1 MLRPLHAALVESA
14 WGAVPVLPSVRFPR
28 PLSEPAVRVST
39 LCRIRHSVEYAE
51 PRIMP
56 SRWSLRLVR
65 RLAVVWIFGIIWA
78 AVRIDAVFAGAGC
91 SGGGGVIMNRPSP
104 SRVWVSGPL
113 QAYAAGFRE
122 ELSMLGYSAR
132 SAAGHLQLMA
142 HLSRWLVEI
151 GSAPDE
157 LTPSQVE
164 RFIQGRRDGSRVHR
178 SLTLRGM
185 QPLLDHLQRI
195 GVVAAVGPAA
205 ASAGRDVVIEQFT
218 GYLISERGLAAST
231 IVNYR
236 GVAGRFLAGCRWESG
251 ALAGVS
257 SESVNSF
264 VLGEAT
270 RRSRGSLNTVAT
282 GLRALLRFLH
292 AGHYISAPLVD
303 AVPVAPSWRDRGVVR
318 ALAADDVAR
327 MLAGCDRRTGTGRR
341 DFAILTVLARLGL
354 RRGEV
359 AALSVDDINWHTGEL
374 VVTGKGNHR
383 ELLPLPVDV
392 GEAIADYCRAGRR
405 NGGCRTLFLSSLA
418 PWHGLS
424 PSGIGQVVARACRR
438 AGLAVIGAHRLRHT
452 AATGMRA
459 AGAPL
464 FEIGQALRHRRVG
477 STALYARDDLAA
489 LRVVARSWPGGGR

>member
-1 MLRPLHAALVESA
+1 
-14 WGAVPVLPSVRFPR
+14 
-28 PLSEPAVRVST
+28 
-39 LCRIRHSVEYAE
+39 
-51 PRIMP
+51 
-56 SRWSLRLVR
+56 
-65 RLAVVWIFGIIWA
+65 
-78 AVRIDAVFAGAGC
+78 
-91 SGGGGVIMNRPSP
+91 MNRPSP
-104 SRVWVSGPL
+104 SRVRVSGPL
-113 QAYAAGFRE
+113 AVYVAGFCE
-122 ELSMLGYSAR
+122 ELSALGYSAR

-151 GSAPDE
+151 GLGPGE
-157 LTPSQVE
+157 LTMPQVE
-164 RFIQGRRDGSRVHR
+164 RFVQGRRDGSRVHR

-185 QPLLDHLQRI
+185 QPLLEHLRRI
-195 GVVAAVGPAA
+195 GVIPAFEPAA
-205 ASAGRDVVIEQFT
+205 TSSGYEAVIEQFT
-218 GYLISERGLAAST
+218 GYLLDERGLAAST

-236 GVAGRFLAGCRWESG
+236 AVAGRFLAGGRWESG
-251 ALAGVS
+251 VLVGVS

-270 RRSRGSLNTVAT
+270 RRSSGSLNTVAT

-292 AGHYISAPLVD
+292 AQHYISAPLVD

-318 ALAADDVAR
+318 ALAADEVVR
-327 MLAGCDRRTGTGRR
+327 MLQSCDRRTGTGRR

-374 VVTGKGNHR
+374 VVTGKGNHC

-392 GEAIADYCRAGRR
+392 GEAIADYCRDGRR

-418 PWHGLS
+418 PWDGLS
-424 PSGIGQVVARACRR
+424 PSGIGQVVARACQR

-464 FEIGQALRHRRVG
+464 FEIGQALRHRHVA

-489 LRVVARSWPGGGR
+489 LRVVARPWPGGGR

>member
-1 MLRPLHAALVESA
+1 
-14 WGAVPVLPSVRFPR
+14 
-28 PLSEPAVRVST
+28 
-39 LCRIRHSVEYAE
+39 
-51 PRIMP
+51 
-56 SRWSLRLVR
+56 
-65 RLAVVWIFGIIWA
+65 
-78 AVRIDAVFAGAGC
+78 
-91 SGGGGVIMNRPSP
+91 MNRPSP
-104 SRVWVSGPL
+104 SRVRVSGPL
-113 QAYAAGFRE
+113 EAYAAGFRE
-122 ELSMLGYSAR
+122 ELSTLGYSAR

-151 GSAPDE
+151 GLAPGE
-157 LTPSQVE
+157 LTLPQAE
-164 RFIQGRRDGSRVHR
+164 RFVQGRRDGSRVHR

-185 QPLLDHLQRI
+185 QPLLDYLRRI
-195 GVVAAVGPAA
+195 GVVAVVGPAA
-205 ASAGRDVVIEQFT
+205 ASGGRDVVIEQFT
-218 GYLISERGLAAST
+218 GYLIGERGLAAST

-236 GVAGRFLAGCRWESG
+236 AVAGRFLAGCRWESG
-251 ALAGVS
+251 ALVGVS
-257 SESVNSF
+257 SKSVNSF

-270 RRSRGSLNTVAT
+270 RRSSGSLNTVAT
-282 GLRALLRFLH
+282 GLRALLRFLY
-292 AGHYISAPLVD
+292 ARHYISAPLVD
-303 AVPVAPSWRDRGVVR
+303 AVPVAPGWRDRGVVR
-318 ALAADDVAR
+318 AVAADEVAR

-392 GEAIADYCRAGRR
+392 GEAIADYCRDGRR

-418 PWHGLS
+418 PWDGLS
-424 PSGIGQVVARACRR
+424 PSGIGQVVARACER

-464 FEIGQALRHRRVG
+464 FEIGQALRHRHVA

-489 LRVVARSWPGGGR
+489 LRVVARAWPGGGR

>member
-1 MLRPLHAALVESA
+1 
-14 WGAVPVLPSVRFPR
+14 
-28 PLSEPAVRVST
+28 
-39 LCRIRHSVEYAE
+39 
-51 PRIMP
+51 
-56 SRWSLRLVR
+56 
-65 RLAVVWIFGIIWA
+65 
-78 AVRIDAVFAGAGC
+78 
-91 SGGGGVIMNRPSP
+91 MNRPSP
-104 SRVWVSGPL
+104 SRVRVSGPL

-122 ELSMLGYSAR
+122 ELSALGYSAR

-151 GSAPDE
+151 GLAPGE
-157 LTPSQVE
+157 LTLRQVE
-164 RFIQGRRDGSRVHR
+164 RFVRCRRDGSRVHR

-185 QPLLDHLQRI
+185 QPLLDYLRRI
-195 GVVAAVGPAA
+195 GVAVVEPAA
-205 ASAGRDVVIEQFT
+205 ASSGRDVVIGQFT
-218 GYLISERGLAAST
+218 GYLIGERGLAAST
-231 IVNYR
+231 IANYR
-236 GVAGRFLAGCRWESG
+236 AVAGRFLAGCRWESG
-251 ALAGVS
+251 ALVGVS

-270 RRSRGSLNTVAT
+270 RRSSGSLNTVAT
-282 GLRALLRFLH
+282 GLRALLRFVY
-292 AGHYISAPLVD
+292 ARHYISAPLVD

-318 ALAADDVAR
+318 AVDADEIVR

-392 GEAIADYCRAGRR
+392 GEAIADYCRDGRR

-418 PWHGLS
+418 PWDGLS
-424 PSGIGQVVARACRR
+424 PSGIGQVVARACQR

-464 FEIGQALRHRRVG
+464 FEIGQALRHRHVA

-489 LRVVARSWPGGGR
+489 LRVVARPWPGGGR

>member
-1 MLRPLHAALVESA
+1 
-14 WGAVPVLPSVRFPR
+14 
-28 PLSEPAVRVST
+28 
-39 LCRIRHSVEYAE
+39 
-51 PRIMP
+51 
-56 SRWSLRLVR
+56 
-65 RLAVVWIFGIIWA
+65 
-78 AVRIDAVFAGAGC
+78 
-91 SGGGGVIMNRPSP
+91 MNRPSP
-104 SRVWVSGPL
+104 SRVRVSGPL
-113 QAYAAGFRE
+113 GAYAAGFRE
-122 ELSMLGYSAR
+122 ELSTLGYSAR

-151 GSAPDE
+151 GLTPDE
-157 LTPSQVE
+157 LTPPQVE

-185 QPLLDHLQRI
+185 QPLLDHLRRI

>member
-1 MLRPLHAALVESA
+1 MLS
-14 WGAVPVLPSVRFPR
+14 
-28 PLSEPAVRVST
+28 
-39 LCRIRHSVEYAE
+39 
-51 PRIMP
+51 
-56 SRWSLRLVR
+56 
-65 RLAVVWIFGIIWA
+65 
-78 AVRIDAVFAGAGC
+78 FAGAGR

-104 SRVWVSGPL
+104 SRVRVSGPL
-113 QAYAAGFRE
+113 EVYAAGFRE
-122 ELSMLGYSAR
+122 ELSTLGYSAR

-151 GSAPDE
+151 GLAPGE
-157 LTPSQVE
+157 LTLPQAE
-164 RFIQGRRDGSRVHR
+164 RFVQGRRDGSRVHR

-185 QPLLDHLQRI
+185 QPLLDYLRRI
-195 GVVAAVGPAA
+195 GVVPAAEPAA
-205 ASAGRDVVIEQFT
+205 ASAGRDVVIEQFS
-218 GYLISERGLAAST
+218 GYLIGERGLAAST

-236 GVAGRFLAGCRWESG
+236 AVAGRFLAGCRWESG
-251 ALAGVS
+251 ALVGVS
-257 SESVNSF
+257 SESANSF
-264 VLGEAT
+264 VLGEAS
-270 RRSRGSLNTVAT
+270 RRSPGSLNTVAT
-282 GLRALLRFLH
+282 GLRALLRFLY
-292 AGHYISAPLVD
+292 ARHYISAPLVD
-303 AVPVAPSWRDRGVVR
+303 AVPVAPGWRDRGVVR
-318 ALAADDVAR
+318 ALAADEVAR
-327 MLAGCDRRTGTGRR
+327 MVEGCDRRTGTGRR

-405 NGGCRTLFLSSLA
+405 NGGCRTVFLSSLA
-418 PWHGLS
+418 PWDGLS
-424 PSGIGQVVARACRR
+424 PSGIGQVVARACER

-477 STALYARDDLAA
+477 STALYAIDDLAA

>member
-1 MLRPLHAALVESA
+1 MLS
-14 WGAVPVLPSVRFPR
+14 
-28 PLSEPAVRVST
+28 
-39 LCRIRHSVEYAE
+39 
-51 PRIMP
+51 
-56 SRWSLRLVR
+56 
-65 RLAVVWIFGIIWA
+65 
-78 AVRIDAVFAGAGC
+78 FAGAGC

-151 GSAPDE
+151 GLTPDE
-157 LTPSQVE
+157 LTPPQVE

-185 QPLLDHLQRI
+185 QPLLDHLRRI

-236 GVAGRFLAGCRWESG
+236 AVAGRFLAGCRWESG
-251 ALAGVS
+251 ALVGVS

-270 RRSRGSLNTVAT
+270 RRSPGSLNTVAT

-292 AGHYISAPLVD
+292 ARHYLSAPLVD

-318 ALAADDVAR
+318 ALAADEADV
-327 MLAGCDRRTGTGRR
+327 G
-341 DFAILTVLARLGL
+341 GL
-354 RRGEV
+354 R
-359 AALSVDDINWHTGEL
+359 S
-374 VVTGKGNHR
+374 
-383 ELLPLPVDV
+383 
-392 GEAIADYCRAGRR
+392 
-405 NGGCRTLFLSSLA
+405 
-418 PWHGLS
+418 
-424 PSGIGQVVARACRR
+424 
-438 AGLAVIGAHRLRHT
+438 AHRH
-452 AATGMRA
+452 
-459 AGAPL
+459 
-464 FEIGQALRHRRVG
+464 
-477 STALYARDDLAA
+477 
-489 LRVVARSWPGGGR
+489 